1 MDWTHLESTGSWAL
15 REEGRAGAWLESGGG
30 HAELHAAHG
39 PGTGDWLRSCRGGG
53 THGELW
59 GICLP
64 GDGGFTALSLFFY
77 FRSYIHGMQNRHLF
91 LLGHMREPLEKII
104 IYEAREREGERGR
117 EGGEGRREEGRE
129 KQKAFYYS
137 GHW

>member
-1 MDWTHLESTGSWAL
+1 MDWTHLESTGSRAL
-15 REEGRAGAWLESGGG
+15 REKVGRARGWRAAVATPSSTLPTAPALEIGCS
-30 HAELHAAHG
+30 A
-39 PGTGDWLRSCRGGG
+39 CRGGG
-53 THGELW
+53 THRELW

-64 GDGGFTALSLFFY
+64 GDGGFTALGLFFY

-117 EGGEGRREEGRE
+117 EGGEGRREEGRQ